1 MQPSLALL
9 TMLSGV
15 SLIATLAFTIFRLHP
30 SSFSL
35 PARRPRL
42 MKSGT
47 CSNSAR
53 ARTCSRSREA
63 LPHAA
68 PSMQYS
74 APRLRPDSR
83 LGMPKRLAKPVY
95 LQSLSSLTVLVVSRC
110 QVRHCS
116 ARAGHE
122 RSGSNV
128 AHRPNAPSEVI
139 ARHLWAVGRQTTCS
153 SSVIWFATPHLAAAP
168 T

>member
-1 MQPSLALL
+1 
-9 TMLSGV
+9 MLSGV
-15 SLIATLAFTIFRLHP
+15 SLIATLALTKFRLHP

-95 LQSLSSLTVLVVSRC
+95 LQSLSSLTVLVVSRYLPPKN
-110 QVRHCS
+110 QSSGDLRYLFPKAFF
-116 ARAGHE
+116 ARPGAHGPGRGPTVVWAQPGCWGFSSPKSRTE
-122 RSGSNV
+122 RLVG
-128 AHRPNAPSEVI
+128 APSVT
-139 ARHLWAVGRQTTCS
+139 LC
-153 SSVIWFATPHLAAAP
+153 
-168 T
+168 

>member
-15 SLIATLAFTIFRLHP
+15 SLIATLALTKFRLHP
-30 SSFSL
+30 SSFFL

-47 CSNSAR
+47 CSNNAR

-95 LQSLSSLTVLVVSRC
+95 LQSLSSLTALVVSRYLPPKNQSSGDLRYLFPKAFFSRPSSRKGVTEDDIGWMGPFL
-110 QVRHCS
+110 QV
-116 ARAGHE
+116 G
-122 RSGSNV
+122 GV
-128 AHRPNAPSEVI
+128 P
-139 ARHLWAVGRQTTCS
+139 GRR
-153 SSVIWFATPHLAAAP
+153 L
-168 T
+168 